1 MTLRNMKKNKI
12 SLEEHND
19 NFMLIFAG
27 MLIGASVCAI
37 AHLFVSLIK

>member
-1 MTLRNMKKNKI
+1 MRKRTKI

-19 NFMLIFAG
+19 NFMLMLAG
-27 MLIGASVCAI
+27 MLMGASVCAI